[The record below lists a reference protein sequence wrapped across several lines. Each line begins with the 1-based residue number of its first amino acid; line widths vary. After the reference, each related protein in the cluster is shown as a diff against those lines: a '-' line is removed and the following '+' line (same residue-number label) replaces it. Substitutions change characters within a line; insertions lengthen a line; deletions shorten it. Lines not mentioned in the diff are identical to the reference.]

1 MAEISAST
9 VMKLRKISGQG
20 MMDCKKALK
29 DADGDIDKAMELL
42 KRKGLATLEKRAQ
55 REASEGIVVAAK
67 SEDGKTAAMA
77 SLCCETDFVAKSD
90 DFVQACQLLEK
101 IILKCGDNEKLVD
114 TEVDGKR
121 FGDII
126 TELASKTGEK
136 TQLGDFVRY
145 SVEKS
150 GYICTYVHFNKKVG
164 AIVEFETSDDKVARN
179 EDFRRMT
186 EDIAMHI
193 TAINPLA
200 LDESGISEEQVEE
213 EKAAFR
219 EQVKDKPD
227 NIIDKIIDGKMQKF
241 FSEKCLLK
249 QEFVKDDS
257 KTVSQVIEEAAEKAG
272 GQAKIVDFKRVSVG

>member
-9 VMKLRKISGQG
+9 VMKLRKMSGQG
-20 MMDCKKALK
+20 MMDCKQALK

-90 DFVQACQLLEK
+90 DFVQACELLK
-101 IILKCGDNEKLVD
+101 KVILKCGDNDKIVD

-145 SVEKS
+145 SVENS

-164 AIVEFETSDDKVARN
+164 AIVKFETSDDKVAQN
-179 EDFRRMT
+179 ENFRKMT

-200 LDESGISEEQVEE
+200 LDEDGISQEDIEQ
-213 EKAAFR
+213 EKAAYR

-227 NIIDKIIDGKMQKF
+227 NIIDKIIDGKMKKF
-241 FSEKCLLK
+241 FSEKCLLY

-257 KTVSQVIEEAAEKAG
+257 KTVSQVIKEAAEKAG
-272 GQAKIVDFKRVSVG
+272 GEAKIVDFERVSVG